1 MNEKKIAIM
10 GLGYVGLPLA
20 VKLSSNFEVKGFDI
34 SNKRITDL
42 KKGVDETLEVTSSQ
56 LKNALKKKL
65 QITNNLNDISDCN
78 IFIATVPT
86 PIDKNNNP
94 DFKPLLD
101 VCKKISKFLK
111 KGDIVVFE
119 STVYPGATEE
129 ICAKELEKNKNL
141 LKSGVDF
148 FLGYS
153 PERVNPGDKKRTID
167 KINKVISGQNKKV
180 ELVLYEIYSKLTTG
194 EIFLAKNIK
203 VAEASKVIENAQR
216 DINIAFINEVA
227 KICSN
232 LNISIYD
239 VLDASNTKW
248 NFLPFLPGLVGGHCI
263 GVDPYYLSHKAKM
276 LKVNPEVILSG
287 RRTNDNMPKF
297 IFKQI
302 QKRLKNKSK
311 ILFLG
316 ITFKEDVPDLRNSK
330 AIELLSYFKNSKFNV
345 SAIPC
350 MGDLLIRWPL

>member
-42 KKGVDETLEVTSSQ
+42 KKGVDETLEVTNSQ

-194 EIFLAKNIK
+194 EIFLAKNISP
-203 VAEASKVIENAQR
+203 VVS
-216 DINIAFINEVA
+216 
-227 KICSN
+227 
-232 LNISIYD
+232 
-239 VLDASNTKW
+239 
-248 NFLPFLPGLVGGHCI
+248 
-263 GVDPYYLSHKAKM
+263 
-276 LKVNPEVILSG
+276 
-287 RRTNDNMPKF
+287 
-297 IFKQI
+297 
-302 QKRLKNKSK
+302 
-311 ILFLG
+311 
-316 ITFKEDVPDLRNSK
+316 
-330 AIELLSYFKNSKFNV
+330 LL
-345 SAIPC
+345 
-350 MGDLLIRWPL
+350 